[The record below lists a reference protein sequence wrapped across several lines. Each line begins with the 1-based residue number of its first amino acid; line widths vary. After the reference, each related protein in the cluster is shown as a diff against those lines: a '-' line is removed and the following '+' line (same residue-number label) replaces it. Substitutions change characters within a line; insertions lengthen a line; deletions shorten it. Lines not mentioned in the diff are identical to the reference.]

1 MTTGCDHG
9 ANGDIMLVQVLNTTC
24 CCLPIFTYI
33 LYCVKETQLLYE
45 SPLFNRTLEANENC
59 LT

>member
-24 CCLPIFTYI
+24 CYLPIFTYI
-33 LYCVKETQLLYE
+33 LYSINETQLLYE
-45 SPLFNRTLEANENC
+45 SPLFNHTLEANKNC